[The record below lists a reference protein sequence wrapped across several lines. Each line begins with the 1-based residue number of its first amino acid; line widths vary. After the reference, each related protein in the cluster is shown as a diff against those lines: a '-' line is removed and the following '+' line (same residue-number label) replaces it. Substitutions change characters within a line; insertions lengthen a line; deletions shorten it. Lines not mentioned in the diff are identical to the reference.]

1 MANRKDIEF
10 IEELVRRKTSGEIT
24 ATEMQDQIDA
34 MLFDTMLEY
43 IPTQENLPIPPEG
56 AFPRKVAHAETFP
69 LGRWSGGPVRQLGEE
84 PKHQT
89 YEKEQWG
96 VTGVTEHDWEE
107 YDAYM
112 RELHGPDWED
122 SNYEELGDLE
132 YEAKNQ
138 DGEYEKDVAA
148 YLKVREKYGD
158 PFSWGGDYLSDKE
171 IQDMRDEG
179 QALRDQMEGFRKKER
194 EGVDILFDDIEA
206 EDKLGGLLSFLAE
219 KGAKG
224 SRLLGGA
231 GMALYPSSTAL
242 DEDEDIA
249 LMRQMQ
255 NELRRRRR

>member
-24 ATEMQDQIDA
+24 AEEMQDQIDE
-34 MLFDTMLEY
+34 MLFDTMLQY
-43 IPTQENLPIPPEG
+43 IPTRENLPIPPEN

-69 LGRWSGGPVRQLGEE
+69 LSRWSGGPVRQIGEE

-96 VTGVTEHDWEE
+96 VTGVTEHDYDPANDPEWEAH
-107 YDAYM
+107 DANM
-112 RELHGPDWED
+112 REMYGPNWQEIVHKEFVED
-122 SNYEELGDLE
+122 GSLRRMQEGLDKLLKE
-132 YEAKNQ
+132 Q
-138 DGEYEKDVAA
+138 RGED
-148 YLKVREKYGD
+148 KVSTE
-158 PFSWGGDYLSDKE
+158 S
-171 IQDMRDEG
+171 
-179 QALRDQMEGFRKKER
+179 
-194 EGVDILFDDIEA
+194 LFDDIEA

-242 DEDEDIA
+242 DENEDIA
-249 LMRQMQ
+249 LMRLMQ
-255 NELRRRRR
+255 DELRRRRR